1 MYLPIVDR
9 NRCTKCYFCVNIC
22 PKDVFEVKESEVE
35 VVNSLLCNG
44 CEACVAECQDEA
56 IIVREA

>member
-1 MYLPIVDR
+1 
-9 NRCTKCYFCVNIC
+9 
-22 PKDVFEVKESEVE
+22 

>member
-1 MYLPIVDR
+1 MYLPIIDR

-35 VVNSLLCNG
+35 VVNSF
-44 CEACVAECQDEA
+44 AM
-56 IIVREA
+56 